1 MTGGH
6 AGLGVGPAGMLRA
19 LRGAGCWLGVGQ
31 TLEPGQEEGRGP
43 EGGPHR
49 QAASGAVEGPEGPP
63 RPPGLQP
70 PRRLP
75 AQLGTCGPRV

>member
-49 QAASGAVEGPEGPP
+49 
-63 RPPGLQP
+63 
-70 PRRLP
+70 
-75 AQLGTCGPRV
+75 